1 MPLKL
6 LQFQGHIRLL
16 SLSLS
21 VLISAGT
28 GPALRM
34 KKIRKKE

>member
-16 SLSLS
+16 SLS

-28 GPALRM
+28 GPGLRM